1 MVIERSVLISSSGG
15 SDKKVYIVCLG
26 RLPPEERTNQVVP
39 PAPSPRKKPPTKVK
53 KGKRPASASGPLPY
67 PDVKR
72 PIKRQREPRPGKL
85 DATSPDIKAE
95 FIKEERDSGR
105 GKKAD
110 PEVDPDSDDED
121 LPEPHAL
128 VIGRLRP

>member
-1 MVIERSVLISSSGG
+1 L
-15 SDKKVYIVCLG
+15 L
-26 RLPPEERTNQVVP
+26 
-39 PAPSPRKKPPTKVK
+39 
-53 KGKRPASASGPLPY
+53 Y

-85 DATSPDIKAE
+85 DATSPDIKAK
-95 FIKEERDSGR
+95 FIKEEHGSGR
-105 GKKAD
+105 GKADLEDEADVEDEAD
-110 PEVDPDSDDED
+110 PEIDSDSDGED